1 MDGAVGGAPIVVA
14 LSSTDL
20 LGERQPVPANYPR
33 MGADT
38 GIRLTDDGT
47 KGEGRG
53 TMTSA
58 NRTSANTRMAAS
70 CLGRTCLK
78 WQADGELT
86 PLDLRVVL
94 ERLAQV
100 DQDATVLLDRTVD
113 DLPCPSIS

>member
-1 MDGAVGGAPIVVA
+1 MTMPHTSMPHTTRPHTTSTTITG
-14 LSSTDL
+14 SS
-20 LGERQPVPANYPR
+20 PR
-33 MGADT
+33 A
-38 GIRLTDDGT
+38 
-47 KGEGRG
+47 
-53 TMTSA
+53 SV
-58 NRTSANTRMAAS
+58 S

-86 PLDLRVVL
+86 PLDLRLVL